1 MYIRSLVV
9 ASIAFSS
16 CFFALSSI
24 ADEQSIG
31 LEEVVVTARKQE
43 ESAQDIP
50 VALTALTSELQNS
63 SIRDLKDITGYSP
76 NVIFEENSQR
86 GGGGGVINI
95 RGISPVRSDDNS
107 LDAPIAVVVDG
118 IYLGS
123 MAGQVM
129 ENFDLERVEI
139 LRGPQGTLFGKN
151 TVGGVI
157 NVIRSRPTGEL
168 GGKLRLTAGKDGQ
181 LEARAVINTSLSEN
195 LSMKFFATD
204 ISYDGFMDNVTT
216 GSGVGE

>member
-1 MYIRSLVV
+1 M
-9 ASIAFSS
+9 
-16 CFFALSSI
+16 
-24 ADEQSIG
+24 
-31 LEEVVVTARKQE
+31 
-43 ESAQDIP
+43 
-50 VALTALTSELQNS
+50 TSELQNS

-151 TVGGVI
+151 TVGGVD
-157 NVIRSRPTGEL
+157 VRDPRES
-168 GGKLRLTAGKDGQ
+168 
-181 LEARAVINTSLSEN
+181 LEES
-195 LSMKFFATD
+195 
-204 ISYDGFMDNVTT
+204 
-216 GSGVGE
+216 

>member
-16 CFFALSSI
+16 CLFALSSI

-118 IYLGS
+118 ISPATTHNPVVTIVSHATRPAGS
-123 MAGQVM
+123 TSRIASRI
-129 ENFDLERVEI
+129 ESLTWSA
-139 LRGPQGTLFGKN
+139 TL
-151 TVGGVI
+151 
-157 NVIRSRPTGEL
+157 
-168 GGKLRLTAGKDGQ
+168 
-181 LEARAVINTSLSEN
+181 
-195 LSMKFFATD
+195 
-204 ISYDGFMDNVTT
+204 
-216 GSGVGE
+216 SG